1 MIKLSKYSKRRV
13 LLIVISSFML
23 VLSTISYVYFEAI
36 KRNTLPIELEIIE
49 KHCGLRAA
57 IFVEFK
63 NEKRKISVSTN
74 KCESLIIG
82 SSHRFYHSKEFD
94 YLRLES
100 ANNNQNLY
108 FILLSLGFF
117 LIAVLPI
124 KVKDW

>member
-1 MIKLSKYSKRRV
+1 M
-13 LLIVISSFML
+13 
-23 VLSTISYVYFEAI
+23 
-36 KRNTLPIELEIIE
+36 PIELEIIE

-82 SSHRFYHSKEFD
+82 SSQRFYHSKEFN

-100 ANNNQNLY
+100 AGNKQNVS
-108 FILLSLGFF
+108 FILLSLVLFV
-117 LIAVLPI
+117 IAIMPI
-124 KVKDW
+124 KVKNW

>member
-1 MIKLSKYSKRRV
+1 M
-13 LLIVISSFML
+13 
-23 VLSTISYVYFEAI
+23 

-57 IFVEFK
+57 IFVDFK

-82 SSHRFYHSKEFD
+82 SSYRFYHSKEFD

-108 FILLSLGFF
+108 FILLSLVFF